1 MVLPPFVM
9 IFIVWLSSD
18 TGWIR
23 FLTRIFSSYPK
34 MLSFNYFKLLMI
46 KNLAKI
52 DKHTNWPWH
61 MYFWNRFLS
70 LIIHYKTIPN
80 LHPLNTFSTFWWD
93 IQKEHFVNYAI
104 NPLLHAQETV
114 MLQYQLAI
122 FLQLKET
129 PIVTSFFL
137 EFGFVKV
144 T

>member
-23 FLTRIFSSYPK
+23 FLTLILSSYPK
-34 MLSFNYFKLLMI
+34 MLSFNYFKILMI
-46 KNLAKI
+46 KSLAKTSN
-52 DKHTNWPWH
+52 TNWPWH

-70 LIIHYKTIPN
+70 LIIHYKTIRN
-80 LHPLNTFSTFWWD
+80 LHPLSTFSIFWWE

-114 MLQYQLAI
+114 LSQYQLAI
-122 FLQLKET
+122 FHELEE
-129 PIVTSFFL
+129 IATSLFL
-137 EFGFVKV
+137 LLNWM
-144 T
+144 